1 MTIANV
7 GQATES
13 GLAPVELAAPELA
26 APELSALAG
35 TIDDGLARLRAT
47 AGVEGGP
54 WPLTSITLPIPD
66 IEPIAL
72 FSAARS
78 LDLEA
83 ALWLQPSTGR
93 SIVGIGRAWAV
104 QADGPDR
111 FSRSA
116 AAWREVLADSLRSG
130 ERAVKPKAGPVL
142 LGGLGFTGDRPL
154 PGDLWE
160 PFGAASLVLPT
171 FGVTQDG
178 PATHLTVAIGPAAT
192 EDGRQGALG
201 KRWADLQDRAREPQ
215 HRMVGIGSPDL
226 CGGSSE
232 RVASPLV
239 STGGSPDRAAWDR
252 IVGMYAG
259 AVGRG
264 RLDKVVLA
272 RREGFRAPAE
282 IDIEATLRH
291 LAATAPECTIFA
303 FARGGT
309 TFLGASPERLVRTT
323 GRSFET
329 VAIAGSAARGRDAT
343 EDAEL
348 AAWLLANEKEREEHA
363 VVVDTL
369 RANLEPIV
377 ETLQVPDAP
386 TILPLRHVQHLVTP
400 ISGRLLEEAGLLA
413 LAERLHPTPAV
424 GGSPRD
430 MALDLIVEHEGFER
444 GWYAGPIGW
453 LGSDGDG
460 ELMVALRCALVAG
473 AEAVLFAGCGIVAD
487 SDPAREWEES
497 RLKLR
502 TMGTALGGIGG
513 DDT

>member
-1 MTIANV
+1 MTIADV
-7 GQATES
+7 GRAADVGLVTELGPATD
-13 GLAPVELAAPELA
+13 AAA
-26 APELSALAG
+26 S
-35 TIDDGLARLRAT
+35 IDDDLARLRAT
-47 AGVEGGP
+47 AGVKGGP
-54 WPLTSITLPIPD
+54 WPLTSITLPIPN

-78 LDLEA
+78 MDLEA
-83 ALWLQPSTGR
+83 ALWLQPATGR

-116 AAWREVLADSLRSG
+116 AAWREILADSLRSG

-142 LGGLGFTGDRPL
+142 LGGLGFTGDRPG
-154 PGDLWE
+154 PDDPWE

-178 PATHLTVAIGPAAT
+178 PATHLTVAIGPAAA
-192 EDGRQGALG
+192 EDGRQRALG
-201 KRWADLQDRAREPQ
+201 KRWADLRDRAREPQ
-215 HRMVGIGSPDL
+215 DWMAGIGS
-226 CGGSSE
+226 
-232 RVASPLV
+232 ASLI
-239 STGGSPDRAAWDR
+239 STGGTPDRAAWDR

-272 RREGFRAPAE
+272 RRERFQAATD
-282 IDIEATLRH
+282 IDVTTALHH

-329 VAIAGSAARGRDAT
+329 VAIAGSAARGRDAG

-348 AAWLLANEKEREEHA
+348 AAWLLSNEKEREEHS

-386 TILPLRHVQHLVTP
+386 AILRLRHVQHLVTP
-400 ISGRLLEEAGLLA
+400 ISGRLLDEAGLLA

-430 MALDLIVEHEGFER
+430 MAIDLIAEHEGFDR

-453 LGSDGDG
+453 LGADGDG
-460 ELMVALRCALVAG
+460 ELMVALRCGLVAG
-473 AEAVLFAGCGIVAD
+473 VEAVLFAGCGIVAD
-487 SDPAREWEES
+487 SDPDREWQES

-502 TMGTALGGIGG
+502 TMAAALGGIGG

>member
-7 GQATES
+7 GQATKS
-13 GLAPVELAAPELA
+13 GLAPVELA

-35 TIDDGLARLRAT
+35 TIDDDIARLRAT

-54 WPLTSITLPIPD
+54 WPLTTITLPVPD

-142 LGGLGFTGDRPL
+142 LGGLGFTGDRPGL
-154 PGDLWE
+154 GDPWE

-178 PATHLTVAIGPAAT
+178 PATHLTVAIGPAAA
-192 EDGRQGALG
+192 EDGRQGTFA
-201 KRWADLQDRAREPQ
+201 KRWADLLDRAREP
-215 HRMVGIGSPDL
+215 RDRKVGSGSA
-226 CGGSSE
+226 S
-232 RVASPLV
+232 SPLV
-239 STGGSPDRAAWDR
+239 STGGTPDRATWDR

-272 RREGFRAPAE
+272 RREGFHAPAE
-282 IDIEATLRH
+282 IDIAAALRH

-348 AAWLLANEKEREEHA
+348 AAWLLASEKEREEHA

-369 RANLEPIV
+369 RANLQQIV
-377 ETLQVPDAP
+377 ETLHVPDAP
-386 TILPLRHVQHLVTP
+386 TILPLRHVQHLATP
-400 ISGRLLEEAGLLA
+400 ISGRLLDEVGLLA

-453 LGSDGDG
+453 LGADGDG

-502 TMGTALGGIGG
+502 TMGTALGGLGG